1 MNERKGGR
9 SCKGV
14 GRRSTRDGDTFSRHG
29 KYLLCLVKVSHQ
41 LTRLIAS
48 LFLQLK
54 GDCPEDSD
62 IEGALPS
69 FSSREERRARFR
81 SFLSF
86 LAQFSDVEVKTKK
99 LFSAA
104 RVIHLTS
111 EDAPE
116 SEESIALTTTSAL
129 LQMFEAWWL
138 EFKQKDGHSGS
149 LQTKL
154 R

>member
-1 MNERKGGR
+1 M
-9 SCKGV
+9 
-14 GRRSTRDGDTFSRHG
+14 
-29 KYLLCLVKVSHQ
+29 
-41 LTRLIAS
+41 
-48 LFLQLK
+48 
-54 GDCPEDSD
+54 
-62 IEGALPS
+62 
-69 FSSREERRARFR
+69 SSREARRARFR

-149 LQTKL
+149 LQTKFRSL
-154 R
+154 FKSAGARVSLKPYESGDGLLSFAPPRRSCGVVCLATSSSKTSGDW